1 MKLLF
6 VILTALVLA
15 GCGTPKGY
23 DWDTTPDHNGEGYVG
38 GAP

>member
-1 MKLLF
+1 MKILFAILVALL
-6 VILTALVLA
+6 LA